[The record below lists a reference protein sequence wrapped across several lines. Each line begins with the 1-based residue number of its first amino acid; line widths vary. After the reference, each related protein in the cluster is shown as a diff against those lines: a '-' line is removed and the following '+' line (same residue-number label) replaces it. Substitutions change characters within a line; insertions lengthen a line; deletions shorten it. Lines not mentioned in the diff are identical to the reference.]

1 MARSRR
7 GYSLAERRE
16 LWARWV
22 RGESVSEI
30 ARALDRAPGTIHC
43 TIKERGG
50 IVPATRR
57 RRSSALTTAEREEI
71 SRCIAAGASLRRIA
85 SELGRAPS
93 TISREIARNSGR
105 DCYRA
110 ASAERRADDAA
121 RRPQRCKLSL
131 DDVLRDLVA
140 GKLAE
145 DWSPEQVSGW
155 LEMTYPGDPS
165 LRVSAET
172 IYLTLFL
179 QARGALK
186 RELIQHLRRVKSLRR
201 PRAAGRDN
209 RGQGKIIDAVSIRER
224 PAEADDRAVPG
235 RWEGDLLAGSSNTH
249 IATLVERSSRFVM
262 LVRVDGK
269 DTDSV
274 VSAITGKIE
283 TLPGELRRSLTW
295 DRGMELAS
303 HQRFTVDTNVRV
315 FFCDPQSPWQRGSNE
330 NTNGLLRQYLPRRT
344 DLSRYTQDDL
354 DTIAAKLNTRP
365 RKTLGYATPADTFD
379 QTLR

>member
-1 MARSRR
+1 M
-7 GYSLAERRE
+7 
-16 LWARWV
+16 
-22 RGESVSEI
+22 
-30 ARALDRAPGTIHC
+30 
-43 TIKERGG
+43 
-50 IVPATRR
+50 
-57 RRSSALTTAEREEI
+57 TTAEREEI

-235 RWEGDLLAGSSNTH
+235 HWEGDLLAGSSNTH